1 MKVGARQVE
10 YFVASPAPDVRAV
23 LVYGPDAGLVNER
36 ALKLLQSQGVDL
48 DDPFSFITLRSEDFS
63 KEPTRLFDEATTV
76 SLGGG
81 VRLVRA
87 QGVTESAV
95 ESMTLLFEQ
104 SIVNAFIVLEAGN
117 LGPRSR
123 LRRLFEASVQGAAL
137 PCYADDDVARGLII
151 DGMLQEAG
159 KEAERSS
166 LDFLA
171 AHLSGDRGVARREL
185 EKLLLYTLEDGGK
198 LTLEQI
204 VACIGDGSEH
214 ALEDV
219 ATAACSGNMVE
230 LTRAYDQCIATRQSD
245 ISILRALF
253 RHLHRLHETS
263 IARDR
268 GDDVS
273 QVMTKLRPP
282 VFFKDKAQFSAQ
294 VSKWT
299 SARLQDAMNIV
310 MNAERS
316 CKTSGVPG
324 ELVCERALFQICGA
338 VRRL

>member
-1 MKVGARQVE
+1 MKVSARQAE

-23 LVYGPDAGLVNER
+23 LVYGPDASLVNER
-36 ALKLLQSQGVDL
+36 ALKLLESQGVDL
-48 DDPFSFITLRSEDFS
+48 DDPFSSITLRSEDFS
-63 KEPTRLFDEATTV
+63 KEPARLFDEATTI

-81 VRLVRA
+81 LRLIRA
-87 QGVTESAV
+87 QGVTDAAV

-137 PCYADDDVARGLII
+137 PCYSDDDVARGLII
-151 DGMLQEAG
+151 DGVLRDAG

-166 LDFLA
+166 LDFIS
-171 AHLSGDRGVARREL
+171 AHLSGDRRVARSEL
-185 EKLLLYTLEDGGK
+185 EKLLLYTLEDGEK

-204 VACIGDGSEH
+204 VACIGDESE
-214 ALEDV
+214 LVLDDV

-230 LTRAYDQCIATRQSD
+230 LTRAYDQCIATGQSD
-245 ISILRALF
+245 ISILRALW
-253 RHLHRLHETS
+253 RHLQRLHETS

-268 GDDVS
+268 GDDVV

-282 VFFKDKAQFSAQ
+282 VFFKDKAKFAAQ

-299 SARLQDAMNIV
+299 SARLLDAMGIV
-310 MNAERS
+310 INAERS
-316 CKTSGVPG
+316 CKSTGVPSG
-324 ELVCERALFQICGA
+324 LVCERTLFQISSA
-338 VRRL
+338 IRRL